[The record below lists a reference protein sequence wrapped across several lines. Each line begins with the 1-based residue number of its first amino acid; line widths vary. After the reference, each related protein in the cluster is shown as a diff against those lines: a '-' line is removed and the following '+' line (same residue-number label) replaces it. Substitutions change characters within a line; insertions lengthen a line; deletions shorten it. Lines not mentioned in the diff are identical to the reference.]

1 MPSRAASEGLL
12 ASGAREGDGMARDK
26 LYLPY
31 SIDTEATR
39 DAVAVLSWAVAARTS
54 HTERE
59 VAERLLRL
67 LGYLCQDLCQE
78 GRGDAQA

>member
-1 MPSRAASEGLL
+1 
-12 ASGAREGDGMARDK
+12 MAMDK

-67 LGYLCQDLCQE
+67 LGYLCQE

>member
-1 MPSRAASEGLL
+1 MPSRAASAGRMDL
-12 ASGAREGDGMARDK
+12 GAREGDGMASDK

-67 LGYLCQDLCQE
+67 LGYLCHE